1 MWREFTGMRTSRF
14 SVISIDPA
22 NPTQLAAMNSQY
34 LHACTFVS
42 WCNLWKRLGWA
53 KAFLQCA
60 LLLLS

>member
-1 MWREFTGMRTSRF
+1 
-14 SVISIDPA
+14 
-22 NPTQLAAMNSQY
+22 MNSQY